1 MLNKFAEE
9 LKAART
15 ERNLTLQQ
23 IAAKTRIDL
32 KFLEE
37 MEKGNFS
44 FLPELYINA
53 FLKEY
58 VRLVGLDENLMLKK
72 FAAAKSGK
80 EFYEHEEISE
90 DSSLK
95 KQKNEKDMQKE
106 RKVSFSAVDATDFQ
120 ESQERTAAQK
130 QKMIIGIAAAV
141 ILIFIIV
148 YFAFIKS
155 NPDIVVSEK
164 PYSEVQQNAS
174 EPYAEQPPKTQ
185 PADSMQNFSSSSDSL
200 TLYIDAS
207 DTSWIKLLLDNSKVE
222 EFTLFP
228 HSTKDI
234 KALKNYK
241 IIVGNSAGMHFRL
254 NNKSLGFSGKK
265 NEVKFISIDSTGL
278 KYLSNQP
285 TFGNQ

>member
-15 ERNLTLQQ
+15 ESSLTLQQ
-23 IAAKTRIDL
+23 IAAKTRIDI

-44 FLPELYINA
+44 FLPELYIKA

-58 VRLVGLDENLMLKK
+58 VRLVGLDEDLMLKK

-95 KQKNEKDMQKE
+95 KQKNEMDIQKG

-120 ESQERTAAQK
+120 ESQERTSAQK

-155 NPDIVVSEK
+155 NSDIIVSEK

-174 EPYAEQPPKTQ
+174 EPYAEQTPKSQ

-228 HSTKDI
+228 NSTKDI

-254 NNKSLGFSGKK
+254 NNKPLGFSGKK
-265 NEVKFISIDSTGL
+265 KEVKFIYIDSTGL
-278 KYLSNQP
+278 KYLSQQP
-285 TFGNQ
+285 TFGNP

>member
-120 ESQERTAAQK
+120 EFQERTAAQK

-148 YFAFIKS
+148 
-155 NPDIVVSEK
+155 
-164 PYSEVQQNAS
+164 
-174 EPYAEQPPKTQ
+174 
-185 PADSMQNFSSSSDSL
+185 
-200 TLYIDAS
+200 
-207 DTSWIKLLLDNSKVE
+207 
-222 EFTLFP
+222 
-228 HSTKDI
+228 
-234 KALKNYK
+234 
-241 IIVGNSAGMHFRL
+241 
-254 NNKSLGFSGKK
+254 
-265 NEVKFISIDSTGL
+265 
-278 KYLSNQP
+278 
-285 TFGNQ
+285 